1 MMNKKILPLVGSILF
16 CEMAGIVGAVFT
28 TSAISTWYST
38 INKPSFNPPSWVFG
52 PTWTLLYALMGISL
66 FLVWTHSNRDTQRR
80 KALSIFFIQLFLNA
94 IWSPIFF
101 GLHAPLAAF
110 IVIMLLWLSIVFT
123 IVIFW
128 KISRT
133 AAMLL
138 VPYLAWVSFA
148 SLLNFSIW
156 QLNM

>member
-1 MMNKKILPLVGSILF
+1 MNKKLPLAGSILF
-16 CEMAGIVGAVFT
+16 CEMVGIVGAVFT
-28 TSAISTWYST
+28 TSSIPTWYST
-38 INKPSFNPPSWVFG
+38 LNKPPFNPPSWVFG
-52 PTWTLLYALMGISL
+52 PTWTLLYALIGISL
-66 FLVWTHSNRDTQRR
+66 FLVWTQPNRDAQRR

-101 GLHAPLAAF
+101 GLHAPIAAL
-110 IVIMLLWLSIVFT
+110 IVIVLLWLSIVLT
-123 IVIFW
+123 ILTFW
-128 KISRT
+128 KISKT
-133 AAMLL
+133 AATLL